1 MVATLTRL
9 FGPHHLELA
18 EDMVQETLLQALQ
31 QWSYRGVP
39 DNPGGWI
46 VTVAKNKALDFL
58 RREANFQNKLERI
71 FEDAGTSA
79 DFDTAFDD
87 PLGDDQLTMMFICC
101 HPALPKE
108 ARLALTLKTVGG
120 FGVSEIARACLMPDA
135 TIAQRLVR
143 AKRLIR
149 ERPIPFELPAERELP
164 ERLESVLEV
173 LYLLF
178 NEGYKANEGE
188 SLIKQEVCAEAV
200 RLCSL
205 LAAHPVG
212 DRPTVHALLALMW
225 LQASRL
231 ATRLDAEGNLL
242 LLSEQD
248 RSQWDQRAIHA
259 GLFHLQK
266 SAAGETLTE
275 YHLQAGIAACHA
287 AARSYEET
295 DWVSI
300 LHAYTQLM
308 KLNPSP
314 ILTLNW
320 AVALAMVQGPEA
332 GLAALARIQDH
343 PQLQRY
349 YLLPATFGE
358 FYARSERQAEA
369 IVAYRTA
376 LSLTTNEAERRFL
389 LKKIGNSIQPQ

>member
-1 MVATLTRL
+1 M
-9 FGPHHLELA
+9 
-18 EDMVQETLLQALQ
+18 
-31 QWSYRGVP
+31 RG
-39 DNPGGWI
+39 G
-46 VTVAKNKALDFL
+46 
-58 RREANFQNKLERI
+58 Q
-71 FEDAGTSA
+71 
-79 DFDTAFDD
+79 
-87 PLGDDQLTMMFICC
+87 M
-101 HPALPKE
+101 
-108 ARLALTLKTVGG
+108 
-120 FGVSEIARACLMPDA
+120 
-135 TIAQRLVR
+135 
-143 AKRLIR
+143 
-149 ERPIPFELPAERELP
+149 
-164 ERLESVLEV
+164 
-173 LYLLF
+173 
-178 NEGYKANEGE
+178 
-188 SLIKQEVCAEAV
+188 
-200 RLCSL
+200 
-205 LAAHPVG
+205 AAHPVG

-248 RSQWDQRAIHA
+248 RSQWDQHAIHA

-275 YHLQAGIAACHA
+275 YHLQASIAACHA

-295 DWVSI
+295 DRVSI

-320 AVALAMVQGPEA
+320 AVALA
-332 GLAALARIQDH
+332 RIQDH

-349 YLLPATFGE
+349 YLSPATFGE

-376 LSLTTNEAERRFL
+376 LSLTTHEAERRFL
-389 LKKIGNSIQPQ
+389 LKKIEAAQGAGAGDFREA